1 MMGARTPEQVQA
13 ILSYIQPESLNYDD
27 WLHIGMALKNEGYP
41 FEIWDGWSVDDEH
54 AKERPG
60 KWDGFQSDSAYRMG
74 TIIEKARQNNCPES
88 VLFPNK
94 TNSAN
99 AVPAPIVTETVSVL
113 KPQSDGISLQILE
126 SCVNLGPQDQQKAF
140 IKALFLPEEFICY
153 ESSDSEKKG
162 FPGKYEP
169 KQMNRRKTMTAR
181 DFVNAIEQN
190 DSSAWDNYFQPAGMW
205 ICINP
210 TDGKGRTIKNIEKK
224 WRHVLVESDEMDPK
238 KQLDFLKN
246 SGLPISAIYSSGSRS
261 IHAAVCV
268 NASNQ
273 EQYKARSAK
282 VFEWCESQGFKIDK
296 ATKNTNQLTRFPGFY
311 RGDQLQ
317 TLFYVGTAKPYEQ
330 WEAEAF
336 RPDPEP
342 QEGCALPTGADYET
356 KRVKWLIPGA
366 IPAQTFTLL
375 GGEGGTGK
383 STLLCNIIA
392 GLIRGRPT
400 ALEWNLENPNPARPP
415 MRVMLFSSEDDF
427 QAITK
432 PRLKALGCSEDDLK
446 RLYVLPN
453 TDERFPQIKYNSEL
467 LFSWIKQIKPALIVF
482 DPLQAFLPDSVDMSK
497 RNHMRNI
504 FQTLISHLE
513 GDTAVLIL
521 MHCNK
526 NNAAYGLNKLADS
539 KDITDIARSVF
550 LMGYTGDKHEGDPL
564 RYLSHEKS
572 SYARPLDTIEYV
584 TRPFPTETGDSLG
597 VFLPIQ
603 RTDLKDYDYTVSK
616 MNFRKAEKEPKISK
630 TEAASDFI
638 LSCIEKGITERTA
651 IWEAMRDK
659 NISHNIFEIAIKN
672 LKKDGEIISKITG
685 KGEERKTFL
694 EFPE

>member
-60 KWDGFQSDSAYRMG
+60 KWDGFQSDSTYRMG

-113 KPQSDGISLQILE
+113 KPQSNGISLQILE

-140 IKALFLPEEFICY
+140 IKALFLPDEFICY

-162 FPGKYEP
+162 YPGKYVPEQ
-169 KQMNRRKTMTAR
+169 KKRQKTMTAR

-282 VFEWCESQGFKIDK
+282 VYKWCESQGFKIDK
-296 ATKNTNQLTRFPGFY
+296 APKNTNRLTRFPGFY

-336 RPDPEP
+336 REP
-342 QEGCALPTGADYET
+342 QGEPNALPTGADYET

-432 PRLKALGCSEDDLK
+432 PRLKALGCTEEDLK

-453 TDERFPQIKYNSEL
+453 TDKRFPDIKYNSEL

-584 TRPFPTETGDSLG
+584 TRPFATETGDSLG

-603 RTDLKDYDYTVSK
+603 RTDLKDYDYAASK

-630 TEAASDFI
+630 TDLAMDFI
-638 LSCIEKGITERTA
+638 LSCIKGDVTERGA
-651 IWEAMRDK
+651 IAKKMKEELPE
-659 NISHNIFEIAIKN
+659 ISEPTFKRALKALKDNEEIETIVSGTREN
-672 LKKDGEIISKITG
+672 KIVSF
-685 KGEERKTFL
+685 RRL
-694 EFPE
+694 

>member
-60 KWDGFQSDSAYRMG
+60 KWDGFQSDSTYRMG

-113 KPQSDGISLQILE
+113 KPQSNGISLQILE

-140 IKALFLPEEFICY
+140 IKALFLPDEFICY

-162 FPGKYEP
+162 YPGKYVPEQ
-169 KQMNRRKTMTAR
+169 KKRQKTMTVR

-336 RPDPEP
+336 REP
-342 QEGCALPTGADYET
+342 QGEPNALPTGADYET

-432 PRLKALGCSEDDLK
+432 PRLKALGCTEEDLK

-453 TDERFPQIKYNSEL
+453 TDKRFPDIKYNSEL

-482 DPLQAFLPDSVDMSK
+482 DPLQAFLPDSVDMSR
-497 RNHMRNI
+497 RNQMRNI
-504 FQTLISHLE
+504 FQSLLSHLD

-526 NNAAYGLNKLADS
+526 NQSLYGLNKLADS

-550 LMGYTGDKHEGDPL
+550 LMGYTGDKHDGAPL

-584 TRPFPTETGDSLG
+584 TRPFATETGDSLG

-603 RTDLKDYDYTVSK
+603 RTDLKDYDYAASK

-630 TEAASDFI
+630 TDLAMDFI
-638 LSCIEKGITERTA
+638 LSCIKGDVTERGA
-651 IWEAMRDK
+651 IAKKMKEELPE
-659 NISHNIFEIAIKN
+659 ISEPTFKRALKALKDNEEIETIVSGTREN
-672 LKKDGEIISKITG
+672 KIVSF
-685 KGEERKTFL
+685 RRL
-694 EFPE
+694 

>member
-54 AKERPG
+54 AKERLG

-169 KQMNRRKTMTAR
+169 KQKNRRKTMTAR

-336 RPDPEP
+336 REP
-342 QEGCALPTGADYET
+342 QGEPNALPTGADYET

-432 PRLKALGCSEDDLK
+432 PRLKALGCTEEDLK

-453 TDERFPQIKYNSEL
+453 TDKRFPDIKYNSEL

-482 DPLQAFLPDSVDMSK
+482 DPLQAFLPDSVDMSR
-497 RNHMRNI
+497 RNQMRNI
-504 FQTLISHLE
+504 FQSLLSHLD

-526 NNAAYGLNKLADS
+526 NQSLYGLNKLADS

-550 LMGYTGDKHEGDPL
+550 LMGYTGDKHDGAPL

-584 TRPFPTETGDSLG
+584 TRPFATETGDSLG

-603 RTDLKDYDYTVSK
+603 RTDLKDYDYAASK

-630 TEAASDFI
+630 TDLAMDFI
-638 LSCIEKGITERTA
+638 LSCIKGDVTERGA
-651 IWEAMRDK
+651 IAKKMKEELPE
-659 NISHNIFEIAIKN
+659 ISEPTFKRALKALKDNEEIETIVSGTREN
-672 LKKDGEIISKITG
+672 KIVSF
-685 KGEERKTFL
+685 RRL
-694 EFPE
+694 

>member
-169 KQMNRRKTMTAR
+169 KQKNRRKTMTAR

-336 RPDPEP
+336 REP
-342 QEGCALPTGADYET
+342 QGEPNALPTGADYET

-432 PRLKALGCSEDDLK
+432 PRLKALGCTEEDLK

-453 TDERFPQIKYNSEL
+453 TDKRFPDIKYNSEL

-482 DPLQAFLPDSVDMSK
+482 DPLQAFLPDSVDMSR
-497 RNHMRNI
+497 RNQMRNI
-504 FQTLISHLE
+504 FQSLLSHLD

-526 NNAAYGLNKLADS
+526 NQSLYGLNKLADS

-550 LMGYTGDKHEGDPL
+550 LMGYTGDKHDGAPL

-584 TRPFPTETGDSLG
+584 TRPFATETGDSLG

-603 RTDLKDYDYTVSK
+603 RTDLKDYDYAASK

-630 TEAASDFI
+630 TDLAMDFI
-638 LSCIEKGITERTA
+638 LSCIKGDVTERGA
-651 IWEAMRDK
+651 IAKKMKEELPE
-659 NISHNIFEIAIKN
+659 ISEPTFKRALKALKDNEEIETIVSGTREN
-672 LKKDGEIISKITG
+672 KIVSF
-685 KGEERKTFL
+685 RRL
-694 EFPE
+694 

>member
-41 FEIWDGWSVDDEH
+41 FEIWDGWSVDDDH

-336 RPDPEP
+336 REP
-342 QEGCALPTGADYET
+342 QGEPNALPTGADYET

-432 PRLKALGCSEDDLK
+432 PRLKALGCTEEDLK

-453 TDERFPQIKYNSEL
+453 TDKRFPDIKYNSEL

-482 DPLQAFLPDSVDMSK
+482 DPLQAFLPDSVDMSR
-497 RNHMRNI
+497 RNQMRNI
-504 FQTLISHLE
+504 FQSLLSHLD

-526 NNAAYGLNKLADS
+526 NQSLYGLNKLADS

-550 LMGYTGDKHEGDPL
+550 LMGYTGDKHDGAPL

-584 TRPFPTETGDSLG
+584 TRPFATETGDSLG

-603 RTDLKDYDYTVSK
+603 RTDLKDYDYAASK

-630 TEAASDFI
+630 TDLAMDFI
-638 LSCIEKGITERTA
+638 LSCIKGDVTERGA
-651 IWEAMRDK
+651 IAKKMKEELPE
-659 NISHNIFEIAIKN
+659 ISEPTFKRALKALKDNEEIETIVSGTREN
-672 LKKDGEIISKITG
+672 KIVSF
-685 KGEERKTFL
+685 RRL
-694 EFPE
+694 